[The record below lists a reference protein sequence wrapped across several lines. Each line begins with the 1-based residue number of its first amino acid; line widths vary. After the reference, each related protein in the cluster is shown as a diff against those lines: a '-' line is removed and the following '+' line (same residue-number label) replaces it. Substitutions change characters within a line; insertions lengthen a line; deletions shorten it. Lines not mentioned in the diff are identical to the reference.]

1 MAEIDVGDII
11 QKLLE
16 QNLFHI
22 VEQIF
27 KNLSVPD
34 MRLARLVNKAWKK
47 LIEDDFMSSEAFL
60 KMELDYSIR
69 NVRPCLIDLDTFD
82 GAGKALL
89 GTEDW
94 NPIITE
100 TALL

>member
-1 MAEIDVGDII
+1 MAGIDII
-11 QKLLE
+11 QTLLE
-16 QNLFHI
+16 RNLFHI

-27 KNLSVPD
+27 QNLSVSD
-34 MRLARLVNKAWKK
+34 IRLTRLVNKAWKK
-47 LIEDDFMSSEAFL
+47 LIEDDFMSREAFL
-60 KMELDYSIR
+60 KMELDHSIR

-94 NPIITE
+94 NPVITE